1 MAMRSSADGIGRPY
15 VAAPNTPANI
25 MAILRDA
32 FAKVLKDPEL
42 KEDAKKNMME
52 VQFVPPEE
60 CLKLVN
66 YVLDQPPDIVKEAS
80 KYIKF

>member
-32 FAKVLKDPEL
+32 FAKVLKDR
-42 KEDAKKNMME
+42 
-52 VQFVPPEE
+52 
-60 CLKLVN
+60 
-66 YVLDQPPDIVKEAS
+66 S
-80 KYIKF
+80 